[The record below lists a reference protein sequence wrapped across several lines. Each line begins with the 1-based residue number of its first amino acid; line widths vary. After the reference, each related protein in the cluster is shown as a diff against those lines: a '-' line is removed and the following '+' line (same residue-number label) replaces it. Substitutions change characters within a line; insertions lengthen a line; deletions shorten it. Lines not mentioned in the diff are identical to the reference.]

1 MDVLLDAFIGVLENE
16 IDIYR
21 SLLLILQQE
30 KEAVVFSKLRE
41 LDKSSKE
48 KENHLLKI
56 RILEEQRIKFLEKI
70 ADSLEY
76 PSPQLTLNNLIQIIA
91 EPYATRLRN
100 AYNIISAL
108 VQAIQEVNNSNKALI
123 LHSLDLVR
131 GSLALFN
138 NLICPTAV
146 YFRSGKVIPNAQRGV
161 VISGKT

>member
-1 MDVLLDAFIGVLENE
+1 MGVLLDAFIGVLENE
-16 IDIYR
+16 IDLYQ

-41 LDKSSKE
+41 LNESSKE
-48 KENHLLKI
+48 KENHVLKI

-70 ADSLEY
+70 AESLEY
-76 PSPQLTLNNLIQIIA
+76 PSSQLTLSNLIQIID

-100 AYNIISAL
+100 IHNVTAAL
-108 VQAIQEVNNSNKALI
+108 LQAIQEVNNSNKALV

-146 YFRSGKVIPNAQRGV
+146 YFRSGKVVPNAHRGV